1 MRRRDS
7 PGSFPGS
14 AFAAGSAADA
24 CDLVL
29 LRRVAAGDRRAFRA
43 LYERFYH
50 QILRFIYRITRRFD
64 VAEEG
69 VNDVMLVVWRDAS
82 SFRGQSRVSTW
93 IMGIAYR
100 KALKSAEQSRRR
112 HERFPLTDPTYLG
125 DTAPDEAAHPET
137 HDLRDWLAAALE
149 QLSGEHRA
157 VVELTYYHGYSYA
170 EIARIVDCPVNTVK
184 TRMFYAREKLGRL
197 LPPLAGAEVRDR

>member
-1 MRRRDS
+1 MQPRHS
-7 PGSFPGS
+7 PKSGPALAVGTS
-14 AFAAGSAADA
+14 SAADDSDRA
-24 CDLVL
+24 L
-29 LRRVAAGDRRAFRA
+29 LRSVAAGDRRAFRA

-69 VNDVMLVVWRDAS
+69 VNDVLLVVWQDAS
-82 SFRGQSRVSTW
+82 SYAGRSRVSTW

-100 KALKSAEQSRRR
+100 KALKLAERSRRR
-112 HERFPLTDPTYLG
+112 QERFPSTDPVCLG
-125 DTAPDEAAHPET
+125 DMAPDEAAHPET
-137 HDLRDWLAAALE
+137 NELKDWLAAALE

-197 LPPLAGAEVRDR
+197 LPPLADAEVRDR